1 MVFPVSDEPIKF
13 SALAKI
19 IDLLSLAVMRFALG
33 KTEEQIRLE
42 IKNLQFE
49 REKMASSPIQ
59 LTALQCFEIGNRK

>member
-42 IKNLQFE
+42 IKNLPFE
-49 REKMASSPIQ
+49 REKKWHH
-59 LTALQCFEIGNRK
+59 LLYN